1 MKVPQYQPSQFTTTM
16 QRRILTALLVAVVA
30 MVLALVSYPTARKL
44 YYLRRL
50 DDPQPRKRLA
60 ALNVLT
66 EMAVDDASIRD
77 RLEQTFLRGFSQDQS
92 PEFLLLVNL
101 GSWAVDRVPT
111 FRSRF
116 EAALDTRDDALFAG
130 LAAALREA
138 GQWNQG
144 DRTPAQRYRWAAIR
158 CDVSDVEG
166 RVAALG
172 ELADLGPYGER
183 HLIRVLLRNLKHDQ
197 PAVRLAAV
205 EAISICLP
213 QSRRQL
219 LKEASQDS
227 VESVRIE
234 ALARLELL
242 STQTTT
248 KGASLPSVPELI
260 DSLAGDDYWVRVR
273 ACAQVER
280 LTQVADSERA
290 ELLEAL
296 RAAVEEGLST
306 GNGGLAGSGL
316 QAIAQLG
323 DSRYLPL
330 MLDVAAG
337 FADQPML
344 RFVAARAASRLDP
357 DSGGQAL
364 VNLFTQDSDVVRDLA
379 AITVSRLDDPGIL
392 SRLKSELFSPDLEA
406 RGPAALALAL
416 RNQPALDIGDSTLL
430 GLLTQRTTLLA
441 DNPHAEPE
449 WKPRGYYLC
458 ARLIL
463 GDASAG
469 GDLEIFELNESFPR
483 IAVHLALL
491 HSGDSSPLDLI
502 LRSDGHSDEQRMALL
517 RDMRFGEIIAQYVP
531 EAPRLEWSAT
541 LDTRRTQLDTLTKW
555 WAIYRWKL
563 TFKLQKRQYVVER

>member
-1 MKVPQYQPSQFTTTM
+1 M

-50 DDPQPRKRLA
+50 DDSQPRKRLA

-77 RLEQTFLRGFSQDQS
+77 RIEQTFLRGFSQDQS
-92 PEFLLLVNL
+92 PESLLLVNL

-158 CDVSDVEG
+158 CDVSDVER

-227 VESVRIE
+227 VESVRLE
-234 ALARLELL
+234 ALARLKLL
-242 STQTTT
+242 SSKTAATAVAAT
-248 KGASLPSVPELI
+248 PSVPELI
-260 DSLAGDDYWVRVR
+260 ESLAGDDYWVRVR

-280 LTQVADSERA
+280 LIEVADSDRA

-296 RAAVEEGLST
+296 RAAVEEGLSS

-357 DSGGQAL
+357 DAGGQAL

-491 HSGDSSPLDLI
+491 HSGDWSPLDLI
-502 LRSDGHSDEQRMALL
+502 LRSGGHSDEQRMALL
-517 RDMRFGEIIAQYVP
+517 RDMRFGEIIAHYVP
-531 EAPRLEWSAT
+531 GAPRLEWSAT
-541 LDTRRTQLDTLTKW
+541 IDTRRTQLAHLRKW
-555 WAIYRWKL
+555 WTIYRWKL
-563 TFKLQKRQYVVER
+563 TFDPQERQYVVER